1 MSPRFMETNTNIAGN
16 AKSRVQTED
25 FAERVRVNQ
34 AKLTTE
40 LRPHYDFIVCGSGSS
55 GSAVARRLAEDPD
68 VTVLLLDATI
78 QELSERGPNLL
89 IAECYHIVPIRY
101 WRVIVLSRCGITTE
115 FEI

>member
-1 MSPRFMETNTNIAGN
+1 MKTNATASLEPNTNA
-16 AKSRVQTED
+16 AD
-25 FAERVRVNQ
+25 FAQRVRADQ
-34 AKLTTE
+34 AKLTAE

-68 VTVLLLDATI
+68 VTVLLLATTI

-89 IAECYHIVPIRY
+89 IAKCYHIVPSDIGELLFS
-101 WRVIVLSRCGITTE
+101 VDFGITTE